1 MEEKKIAILID
12 AENVSFK
19 NVDQIIGTMAT
30 KGTVVVKTI
39 VADWTKITGAKTTQI
54 AYRTKQI
61 DGWRKEANKYSM
73 TAVQSFSYV
82 SGKNTSDITLTIIAM
97 KILFEKPYVNTFCI
111 VSNDSDFTR
120 LAQELRENNKEV
132 IGMGD
137 RERAIQEF
145 VNAFTEFIYLGESI
159 DELEK
164 EEIETPIAISPKK
177 IEEVKKDISINPVI
191 KKTEEKLSTKKPI
204 RKKPTYKAVIPPNQ
218 LKALIEIIEAAM
230 EDTGVALY
238 SQIASKMK
246 KQFSDFVPENYECKN
261 TSALIRKILPSLP
274 GYVEYSESIANNPNG
289 SIMMLKRI

>member
-19 NVDQIIGTMAT
+19 NVKQIIGTMAA
-30 KGTVVVKTI
+30 KGTVVVKTL

-54 AYRTKQI
+54 TNRTKQVE
-61 DGWRKEANKYSM
+61 GWRKEANNYSM

-159 DELEK
+159 DEVEK
-164 EEIETPIAISPKK
+164 EEIETPIITITKK
-177 IEEVKKDISINPVI
+177 IEDVKKEVVLAPIV
-191 KKTEEKLSTKKPI
+191 KKVDEKLPEKKHA
-204 RKKPTYKAVIPPNQ
+204 KKVTTPKAVIPANQ
-218 LKALIEIIEAAM
+218 LKALIEIIEGAM

-261 TSALIRKILPSLP
+261 TSALIRKILPALP
-274 GYVEYSESIANNPNG
+274 GYIEYSESIPNNPNG
-289 SIMMLKRI
+289 SIMMLKRV